1 MTKRVKLANI
11 VVMNLKESQN
21 HQIWKKRLIK
31 KMKDILRWLH
41 PGLGVK
47 RWVLVVFAGTT
58 FLALG
63 FALFVLDVYRQSPD
77 TWWLPFLS
85 AASLQTLPRLVRII
99 IFVLLG
105 VGGLSIGIININR
118 SILGPFIRP
127 DSQVVD
133 SLERHRA
140 KKQGPSIVTIG
151 GGHGLATLLRGLK
164 QVTRNLTAVVSVAD
178 DGGSSGRIRETL
190 GILPPGD
197 VRNCLAALSDD
208 EELLTHLF
216 QYRFS
221 QVNGSLEGHSFGNLF
236 ISVLA
241 DITGSFE
248 NAIAESGRVLAVNG
262 RVMPSTLEN
271 LVLTADIA
279 EAGSEKTI
287 RVEGESQIPE
297 VEGVIKRVML
307 KPEKPAANPR
317 AIQAILQAEMIVIG
331 PGSLYTSILPNLLVP
346 DITAAMRSTQAL
358 KVFVCNLATQKGETE
373 KFTCG
378 DHLQVIENH
387 LVGGLFDI
395 VVVNDMSTEQFNS
408 RVKGVEID
416 PQLSVKYNVYAADLV
431 DREYPWRHDSSR
443 LTEVLVDLLAE
454 RTGPLII

>member
-1 MTKRVKLANI
+1 
-11 VVMNLKESQN
+11 MNLNDSQN
-21 HQIWKKRLIK
+21 NQPWNRRLAKNIQ
-31 KMKDILRWLH
+31 DILRWLH

-47 RWVLVVFAGTT
+47 RWVLVVFIGTT
-58 FLALG
+58 FLAMG

-77 TWWLPFLS
+77 TWWLPILS

-105 VGGLSIGIININR
+105 VGGLSVGIININR

-127 DSQVVD
+127 GSQVVD

-140 KKQGPSIVTIG
+140 KKQGPNIVTVG

-164 QVTRNLTAVVSVAD
+164 LVTRNLTAVVSVAD

-197 VRNCLAALSDD
+197 VRNCLAALSND
-208 EELLTHLF
+208 EELLTQLF

-221 QVNGSLEGHSFGNLF
+221 QGNGSLEGHSFGNLF

-248 NAIAESGRVLAVNG
+248 NAIAESGRVLAVYG
-262 RVMPSTLEN
+262 RVIPSTLEN

-279 EAGSEKTI
+279 EADSGKTI

-307 KPEKPAANPR
+307 KPEKPAANPQ
-317 AIQAILQAEMIVIG
+317 AIQAILQADMIVTG

-346 DITAAMRSTQAL
+346 DISAAMRSTQAL

-387 LVGGLFDI
+387 LRGGLFDI
-395 VVVNDMSTEQFNS
+395 VVVNDMPPQQFNS

-431 DREYPWRHDSSR
+431 DREFPWRHDSSR